1 MAELTTRNEII
12 DVANR
17 LFYERG
23 YESTSFA
30 DIANELG
37 ISRGN
42 FYYHFKTKDEIL
54 EAVIISR
61 VLATNS
67 LLDTWEKN
75 GAGPV
80 ERIRA
85 FINTLIMNR
94 ASIMSYGCPVG
105 TLCTELA
112 KLNHPYQDKANEL
125 FTLFRVWLRK
135 QFELIGFRENADV
148 FAMHILARSQGV
160 AVLANAF
167 QDERFIRDEAR
178 QAEEWLDFV
187 VNTMAG

>member
-1 MAELTTRNEII
+1 MSELTTRNEII

-37 ISRGN
+37 ISKGN

-61 VLATNS
+61 VLSTNY
-67 LLDTWEKN
+67 LLETWEKT

-85 FINTLIMNR
+85 FINILIMNR
-94 ASIMSYGCPVG
+94 ASIMNYGCPVG

-135 QFELIGFRENADV
+135 QFEQIGFRENADV

>member
-61 VLATNS
+61 ILATNS
-67 LLDTWEKN
+67 LLETWETT

-85 FINTLIMNR
+85 FINILIMNR

-125 FTLFRVWLRK
+125 FTLFRVWLRR
-135 QFELIGFRENADV
+135 QFEQLGFRENADV

-187 VNTMAG
+187 VNTMVG